1 VTKLTV
7 RTKLKT
13 PAQHLYILFKLSLS
27 QVSL

>member
-13 PAQHLYILFKLSLS
+13 PAQHLYILF
-27 QVSL
+27 